1 MSKLLGKLVSR
12 FFIISLIIVFQMVWI
27 FELLYISSMTNQIF
41 NIILRLSA
49 LCVALY
55 IANRQMKVYI
65 KLSWIFLILFLPIVG
80 IPCFF
85 FFGRPELTVKT
96 QKKMRT
102 IVERHRKYI
111 VRNEIIELDLKS
123 ENEDVF
129 RQTIHNSNNYCYP
142 VYREDTVKYY
152 DFAEKAYESML
163 VDLKN
168 AKKFIFMEY
177 FIIGEGKMF
186 DEILSILSEKVKQ
199 GVKVRIIYDDF
210 GSINVTPV
218 GFDKKLR
225 KYGIEACCFN
235 PYKPVLSVIMNDR
248 DHRKIMVIDGEIA
261 YTGGFNIADEYINE
275 IERFGYWK
283 DAGVRV
289 TGDCV
294 NSFTLMFLEMWSYI
308 NRLTE
313 VETEFIFPKNENI
326 AINDT
331 ENKKGFVQPFCDS
344 PLESDNT
351 CENAYIGMIYRARK
365 YVYFFT
371 PYLILSSELSNAL
384 IVAAKSGVDVR
395 IVVPYIPDKKL
406 IYIQTKANFKQLVK
420 AGVKIYKYKPGF
432 IHSKCCVSDD
442 IAAIVGTCNLDFR
455 SFYWN
460 FEDMVYMYKCEAVL
474 DVKKDALSTFDES
487 VMVTKEECDNQ
498 NVVVDVIQ
506 SILQL
511 FAPLL

>member
-12 FFIISLIIVFQMVWI
+12 FFIISLIIILQMIWI
-27 FELLYISSMTNQIF
+27 FDLFYYASMTNQIF
-41 NIILRLSA
+41 NVILRISA
-49 LCVALY
+49 LIVSLY

-96 QKKMRT
+96 QKKMRN
-102 IVERHRKYI
+102 IIEKHRKYI
-111 VRNEIIELDLKS
+111 VRNEKVELKLK
-123 ENEDVF
+123 ENNEDVY
-129 RQTIHNSNNYCYP
+129 RQCIHNSNGFKYP
-142 VYREDTVKYY
+142 VYQEDTVKYF
-152 DFAEKAYESML
+152 DFCEKAYESML

-168 AKKFIFMEY
+168 ASKFIFMEY
-177 FIIGEGKMF
+177 FIIGQGKMF
-186 DEILSILSEKVKQ
+186 DEILEILCEKVKQ
-199 GVKVRIIYDDF
+199 GVKVRIIFDDF

-225 KYGIEACCFN
+225 KLGIEACSFN
-235 PYKPVLSVIMNDR
+235 PYKPFLSVIMNDR

-261 YTGGFNIADEYINE
+261 YTGGFNIADEYINK

-283 DAGVRV
+283 DAGIRV

-308 NRLTE
+308 NRLSE
-313 VETEFIFPKNENI
+313 VETEYISQKNEYLLP
-326 AINDT
+326 DSDK
-331 ENKKGFVQPFCDS
+331 KKGFVQPFCDS

-351 CENAYIGMIYRARK
+351 CENAYIGMIYRACK

-395 IVVPYIPDKKL
+395 IVVPNIPDKKL
-406 IYIQTKANFKQLVK
+406 IYIQTKSNFKQLVK

-460 FEDMVYMYKCEAVL
+460 FEDMVYMYNCDAVL
-474 DVKKDALSTFDES
+474 DVKKDALNTFDES
-487 VMVTKEECDNQ
+487 IIVTREECDNQ
-498 NVVVDVIQ
+498 NIVVDVIQ